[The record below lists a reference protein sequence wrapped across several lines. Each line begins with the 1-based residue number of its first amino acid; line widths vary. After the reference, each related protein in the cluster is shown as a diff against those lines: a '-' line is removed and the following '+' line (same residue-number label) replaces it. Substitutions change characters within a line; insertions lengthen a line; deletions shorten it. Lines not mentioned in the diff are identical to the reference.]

1 MKHLML
7 AAMIITLFAA
17 GAPAE
22 EVLSRGEAI
31 AMISATDFVKN
42 KIGDLLSWTIGY
54 DMNRVNRMRLIPSFR
69 YITAV
74 PKRVPPDGRTILELS
89 AAVEDPLGLPNIS
102 GVRADLTSIGKLQNM
117 TLVDNG
123 LWGDKIA
130 GDGIYTLQSNI
141 SPATTVGDKEIA
153 VAAANK
159 KGWLAV
165 SKTSVAVD
173 PGITREAE

>member
-1 MKHLML
+1 MKHLIVALMV
-7 AAMIITLFAA
+7 ITVFA
-17 GAPAE
+17 GLAPAE
-22 EVLSRGEAI
+22 EVLSKGEAV
-31 AMISATDFVKN
+31 AMISATDFMKN

-54 DMNRVNRMRLIPSFR
+54 DMNKVNRMRLVPSFR

-74 PKRVPPDGRTILELS
+74 PRRVPPDGRTILELS
-89 AAVEDPLGLPNIS
+89 AAVEDPMGLLNIS

-141 SPATTVGDKEIA
+141 SPSTPIGEKEIA

-159 KGWLAV
+159 KGWLAI

-173 PGITREAE
+173 PGITREAQ